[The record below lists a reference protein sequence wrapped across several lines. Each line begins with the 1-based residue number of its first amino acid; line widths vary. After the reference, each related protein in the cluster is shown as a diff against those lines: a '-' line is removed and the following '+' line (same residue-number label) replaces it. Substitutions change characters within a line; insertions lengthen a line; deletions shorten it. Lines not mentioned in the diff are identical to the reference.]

1 MTIKQKDFVET
12 INIKKLNKQQKEKL
26 LNSMYTK
33 YKFEITLL
41 KGGFKSNPDVIL
53 SESYKNI
60 PDLCV
65 SNFYHNYYF
74 RTKKGINAEKYNKI
88 GILLNSLKRII
99 KSNNWELIS
108 NLRVYYN
115 RQHIFSIEL

>member
-1 MTIKQKDFVET
+1 MSNYVNT
-12 INIKKLNKQQKEKL
+12 INIKKLNKQQKRLL
-26 LNSMYTK
+26 LNSMYNK
-33 YKFEITLL
+33 YKFEITLQRDD
-41 KGGFKSNPDVIL
+41 FKSNPDVIL
-53 SESYKNI
+53 SEGYKNT

-74 RTKKGINAEKYNKI
+74 RTLKGINQEKYTSI
-88 GILLNSLKRII
+88 GILLNSLKRIV
-99 KSNNWELIS
+99 KNNNWDLIS